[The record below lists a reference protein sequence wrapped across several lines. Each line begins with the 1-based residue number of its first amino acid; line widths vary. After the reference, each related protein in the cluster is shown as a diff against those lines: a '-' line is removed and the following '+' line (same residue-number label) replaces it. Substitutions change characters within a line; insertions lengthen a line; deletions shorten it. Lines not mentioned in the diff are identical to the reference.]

1 MRKGTL
7 MKTTQTPQT
16 SLQQAKARVVALHL
30 PQFHPIAENDLWWG
44 KDFTEWTN
52 VRKAKPRFK
61 DHDQPRIPTTLGYY
75 DLRDET
81 IRSAQANMAKSHG
94 IEAFCYYHYWF
105 NGKLLLERPL
115 EAILE
120 SNEPKFSFCLCWAN
134 ENWTR
139 RWDGENQEVLIAQD
153 YNNDDSKAH
162 AKYLVQFFQ
171 DQRYLRIH
179 QNPVFIIYRANLIPN
194 LRQRL
199 TNLQAALGAL
209 GIPKVHFYAMS
220 RGEPLDST
228 LLEAGI
234 ERLIDF
240 EPSEGNPVNGV
251 DFAHLKTVVSKL
263 LTGYVK
269 PHIRQILPNLMFDL
283 VFDYR
288 QIVQQ
293 KMQSTL
299 KKLHIPCVFPN
310 WDNSSRRKNQALI
323 IQNRDEKLFQ
333 AWVEKSIA
341 KILHQPFEER
351 LIFINA
357 WNEWAEGCY
366 LEPDQ
371 HNQDRFLQAV
381 KQAVLNT

>member
-1 MRKGTL
+1 
-7 MKTTQTPQT
+7 MKSTQTPPTTHQQT
-16 SLQQAKARVVALHL
+16 KARVVVFHL
-30 PQFHPIAENDLWWG
+30 PQFHPIPENDLWWG
-44 KDFTEWTN
+44 QGFTEWSN

-75 DLRDET
+75 DLRDESV
-81 IRSAQANMAKSHG
+81 RRAQSQMAQIHG

-115 EAILE
+115 ESLLE
-120 SNEPKFSFCLCWAN
+120 SHEPKMSFCLCWAN

-153 YNNDDSKAH
+153 YDNDDAEAH
-162 AKYLVQFFQ
+162 AKYLARYFQ
-171 DQRYLRIH
+171 DQRYLRIN
-179 QNPVFIIYRANLIPN
+179 QNPVFVIYRANLIPN
-194 LRQRL
+194 LGQRL
-199 TNLQAALGAL
+199 KNLQSALDAL
-209 GIPKVHFYAMS
+209 GIPKVYFYAMS
-220 RGEPLDST
+220 RGEPVDTT
-228 LLEAGI
+228 LLKSGI

-251 DFAHLKTVVSKL
+251 HFLHLKTVISKL

-269 PHIRQILPNLMFDL
+269 PHIRRLLPHLEFDL

-288 QIVQQ
+288 QIATQ
-293 KMQSTL
+293 KMRTAL
-299 KKLHIPCVFPN
+299 KKYHIPCVFPN
-310 WDNSSRRKNQALI
+310 WDNSSRRKNQAVI

-333 AWVEKSIA
+333 AWIEKTIE
-341 KILHQPFEER
+341 KISDQPFEER
-351 LIFINA
+351 FIFINA

-371 HNQDRFLQAV
+371 HNQDKFLQAL
-381 KQAVLNT
+381 KRAVTKI